1 MNLFPNMARIASGIG
16 RSHSCSLYGR
26 EALAA
31 FIFLWLAGSD
41 PLCAQI
47 VIPPDIGPIPQNQA
61 LPAQPPAQTAAP
73 PAGGL
78 PDIRDIRGPIS
89 IPNPWKPWL
98 IGAGAVAATVI
109 AALLLRALAKKLK
122 QPPEEPFISPYD
134 QALEELRASRQHI
147 KAGQDKAFSIAV
159 SDSVRNFLE
168 RQFNMPAPESTTE
181 EFLYSI
187 QDHSLIKGRLA
198 EAFLDF
204 LQLCDLAKFAR
215 QPFGIAGM
223 EELYAKGETLIEET
237 YTKYKMQTHL
247 IGETP
252 EPGSGFPNA
261 QPTETPERVS

>member
-1 MNLFPNMARIASGIG
+1 MNLFPYVARITSGFG
-16 RSHSCSLYGR
+16 RGR
-26 EALAA
+26 IRSACGRAGLAA
-31 FIFLWLAGSD
+31 FIFLWPAGSAS
-41 PLCAQI
+41 LCAQI
-47 VIPPDIGPIPQNQA
+47 VIPPDISPIPQKQV
-61 LPAQPPAQTAAP
+61 LPAQPPAQTAAQT
-73 PAGGL
+73 AGEL
-78 PDIRDIRGPIS
+78 PDIRDIRDPIS

-134 QALEELRASRQHI
+134 QALEELHASRQHI

-159 SDSVRNFLE
+159 SDAVRNFLE

-187 QDHSLIKGRLA
+187 QDHSLIKGHLA

-223 EELYAKGETLIEET
+223 EELYAKGEALIEEA

-247 IGETP
+247 IGEPP
-252 EPGSGFPNA
+252 ESESSLPSA
-261 QPTETPERVS
+261 HSTETSERVS